1 MNNLEKMNKMVESDP
16 ELQEKLEAEVR
27 RLAKSKEAANPEE
40 ALIMAVK
47 TVMGIDLLDTGTDT
61 DAGESTKMDLEELDE
76 VSGGNIEHRYN
87 NHEDANKQVMNVY
100 VGKFPTLLGLWHDS
114 MVDTV
119 NAFNNKLDQVLG
131 WFGIG

>member
-1 MNNLEKMNKMVESDP
+1 MNNLEKMNAMLAGDP
-16 ELQEKLEAEVR
+16 EMEGKLEAEIK
-27 RLAKSKEAANPEE
+27 RLAESKEAANVEE

-47 TVMGIDLLDTGTDT
+47 TVMGIDLLDAGTDT
-61 DAGESTKMDLEELDE
+61 DAGESIKMDLEELDE

-131 WFGIG
+131 WFGLD